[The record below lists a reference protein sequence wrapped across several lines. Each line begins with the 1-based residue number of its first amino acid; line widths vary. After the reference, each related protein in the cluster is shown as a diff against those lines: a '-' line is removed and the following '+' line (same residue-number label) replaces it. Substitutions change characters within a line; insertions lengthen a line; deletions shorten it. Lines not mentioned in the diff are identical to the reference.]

1 MANLILSIFER
12 VITILMFIALA
23 VALVCK
29 KKIKGDRF
37 IIRPIFWLVCYLLC
51 LLFVQRNFTSLD
63 KAIRA
68 YDVKAKPIA
77 NLQDEKSTY
86 VIMDEDGSIEGRIF
100 PKNGK
105 KWKLPD
111 SAFFRKSMSYPS
123 EDANID
129 MRSIEIHGVWYIV
142 ILPHYLMGEYSINE
156 VHDSAGT
163 EFLKAEYENITVYYG
178 YLKTKPD
185 DYWISVDGDKV
196 AINL

>member
-1 MANLILSIFER
+1 MEIAGFSIF
-12 VITILMFIALA
+12 
-23 VALVCK
+23 
-29 KKIKGDRF
+29 
-37 IIRPIFWLVCYLLC
+37 
-51 LLFVQRNFTSLD
+51 Q
-63 KAIRA
+63 
-68 YDVKAKPIA
+68 
-77 NLQDEKSTY
+77 
-86 VIMDEDGSIEGRIF
+86 
-100 PKNGK
+100 
-105 KWKLPD
+105 
-111 SAFFRKSMSYPS
+111 KSMSYPS

>member
-29 KKIKGDRF
+29 KKSKKVPLF
-37 IIRPIFWLVCYLLC
+37 IIRPI
-51 LLFVQRNFTSLD
+51 
-63 KAIRA
+63 
-68 YDVKAKPIA
+68 
-77 NLQDEKSTY
+77 
-86 VIMDEDGSIEGRIF
+86 IEGRIF

-129 MRSIEIHGVWYIV
+129 MRSIEIHGAWYIV
-142 ILPHYLMGEYSINE
+142 ILPHYLMGENSIDE

-163 EFLKAEYENITVYYG
+163 EFLKTEYENITVYYG

>member
-1 MANLILSIFER
+1 MLSWMKMDLLKEEFFQKWKEMEIAGFSIF
-12 VITILMFIALA
+12 
-23 VALVCK
+23 
-29 KKIKGDRF
+29 
-37 IIRPIFWLVCYLLC
+37 
-51 LLFVQRNFTSLD
+51 Q
-63 KAIRA
+63 
-68 YDVKAKPIA
+68 
-77 NLQDEKSTY
+77 
-86 VIMDEDGSIEGRIF
+86 
-100 PKNGK
+100 
-105 KWKLPD
+105 
-111 SAFFRKSMSYPS
+111 KSMSYPS

>member
-1 MANLILSIFER
+1 
-12 VITILMFIALA
+12 MFIALA

-29 KKIKGDRF
+29 KKSKKVPLF
-37 IIRPIFWLVCYLLC
+37 IIRPIFLVGLLFIMFQAV
-51 LLFVQRNFTSLD
+51 FVQRNFSSLD

-68 YDVKAKPIA
+68 YDIKAKPI
-77 NLQDEKSTY
+77 
-86 VIMDEDGSIEGRIF
+86 
-100 PKNGK
+100 
-105 KWKLPD
+105 
-111 SAFFRKSMSYPS
+111 FRKSMSYPS

-129 MRSIEIHGVWYIV
+129 MRSIEIHGAWYIV
-142 ILPHYLMGEYSINE
+142 ILPHYLMGENSIDE